1 MRKLLLVLIVIVAG
15 VVGLALVFTD
25 IGPGRTGVARGV
37 VGAVFFLLAGGLVG
51 WINVRGRPLLW
62 AAATSWGMVLLG
74 ILGSW
79 ISATDPTSGDWSLA
93 LTFLLGPLACALF
106 GGWLGWRLH
115 RSTRV

>member
-1 MRKLLLVLIVIVAG
+1 
-15 VVGLALVFTD
+15 
-25 IGPGRTGVARGV
+25 
-37 VGAVFFLLAGGLVG
+37 
-51 WINVRGRPLLW
+51 
-62 AAATSWGMVLLG
+62 MVLLG